1 MIMSHVGNKL
11 RAGFF
16 ATPTLQGEYLRKVL
30 SFPDDCSIL
39 DPTCGEGEI
48 LLQLSQEQDSCIST
62 YGVELDKAR
71 ANKALNNLQ
80 HCINAPIESM
90 VISNDAF
97 GMLYLNPPYDF
108 SIKGDIDTSADR
120 KEYLELV
127 RNTRYLQPGGV
138 MVFVIP
144 SYRYSDPKIARFL
157 AVHFEQAG
165 VLRFS
170 DEDYDDFK
178 QCIFIGHKRKEA
190 FKKVNEK
197 LHEFLLKM
205 QDENFILENVT
216 PINKIVG
223 HHKWIVPSSPTSVK
237 TFYTKLSLKSDF
249 TQAIRNSK
257 GLQAFK
263 ERSKPKP
270 LVIGGNPIM
279 PIAQGNMALLL
290 ASGGV
295 NGLIG
300 EGDNLHV
307 VQGLEIVS
315 KVKSEEKIHHDNG
328 SVTTKTQY
336 RTKREASV
344 KAISPTGLIK
354 KFV

>member
-1 MIMSHVGNKL
+1 MSHLGNKL

-16 ATPTLQGEYLRKVL
+16 ATPTRQGELLRKIL
-30 SFPDDCSIL
+30 SFTSSCSIL
-39 DPTCGEGEI
+39 DPTCGEGDI
-48 LLQLSQEQDSCIST
+48 LKQLSVNQEVSITT
-62 YGVELDKAR
+62 YGVELDKGR
-71 ANKALNNLQ
+71 AEKAKEALD

-90 VISNDAF
+90 VISNDSF
-97 GMLYLNPPYDF
+97 GLLYLNPPYDF
-108 SIKGDIDTSADR
+108 AIKGDIDNSADR

-127 RNTRYLQPGGV
+127 RNARYLQPGGV
-138 MVFVIP
+138 IVYVIP
-144 SYRYSDPKIARFL
+144 SYRFSDNKIARYL
-157 AVHFEQAG
+157 ATHFEQAG
-165 VLRFS
+165 ILRFS

-190 FKKVNEK
+190 YKKINEK
-197 LHEFLLKM
+197 LYSFLLKM
-205 QDENFILENVT
+205 QSESFISENVT
-216 PINKIVG
+216 PINMLVG
-223 HHKWIVPSSPTSVK
+223 KHEWLVPSSPQSIK
-237 TFYTKLSLKSDF
+237 TFYTKLSNKSDF
-249 TQAIRNSK
+249 TEAIRSSK
-257 GLQAFK
+257 GFKAFQ
-263 ERSKPKP
+263 ERSKPKS

-315 KVKSEEKIHHDNG
+315 KIKNEDKMKHDNG
-328 SVTTKTQY
+328 TVTTKVTT

-344 KAISPTGLIK
+344 KAISPSGVIK
-354 KFV
+354 KFI